1 MTPTPNLQAAAMRA
15 AAVVECTAGLKEAKE
30 YNMLQM
36 AMGYSACRASIL
48 ALPLEATPAEL
59 LAEAV
64 KLPEIAAL
72 IKAMQEI
79 ATFGDVGAS
88 DYLKACNSFILF
100 DEPGSVETA
109 RAALSALE
117 TP

>member
-15 AAVVECTAGLKEAKE
+15 AAVAECTAGLKEANGYK
-30 YNMLQM
+30 MPQM
-36 AMGYSACRASIL
+36 AMGYSACRAAIL

-72 IKAMQEI
+72 IETSSVIRHRRENGSSGSINSAI
-79 ATFGDVGAS
+79 AVDN
-88 DYLKACNSFILF
+88 LI
-100 DEPGSVETA
+100 
-109 RAALSALE
+109 AALKALE